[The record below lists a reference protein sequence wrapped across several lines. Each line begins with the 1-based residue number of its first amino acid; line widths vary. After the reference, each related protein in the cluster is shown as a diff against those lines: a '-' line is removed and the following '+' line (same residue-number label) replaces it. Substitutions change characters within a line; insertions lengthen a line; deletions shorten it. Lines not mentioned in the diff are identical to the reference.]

1 MKKMVLFQLAGVVSP
16 LLAFVAPAAAA
27 AQDSAWASA
36 VQVDAP
42 SINSASP
49 DLLDRAEFPERAGFA
64 WNERLGDQVNR
75 SAMTLSLTPGAALA
89 LLPHEMSKPAP
100 ESWDRAAL
108 RVTLGGPPQ
117 FVDSLRT
124 IGAGR
129 ARDHVTSEL
138 KLRLLDLAGDRP
150 TVVALALGADNL
162 GTGYGLDRYG
172 ATLIAERQAPCTW
185 IANGGYRILERY
197 HELHRLT
204 ETKLGLGT
212 DWRLSPERR
221 GAALDFGLSGAC
233 LLRNRGRPPVWQ
245 GGAEADFR
253 AADGLRLSVATRQS
267 DRPEI
272 RGDGRAREVLS
283 LSYDF

>member
-1 MKKMVLFQLAGVVSP
+1 M
-16 LLAFVAPAAAA
+16 
-27 AQDSAWASA
+27 

-42 SINSASP
+42 SINGASP
-49 DLLDRAEFPERAGFA
+49 DLLDRAESPERAGFA
-64 WNERLGDQVNR
+64 WNERMEQMVNR
-75 SAMTLSLTPGAALA
+75 RAMTLSLTPGAALE
-89 LLPHEMSKPAP
+89 LLPHPMGGEAAG
-100 ESWDRAAL
+100 SWDRAAL
-108 RVTLGGPPQ
+108 RLTLGGPLQ

-124 IGAGR
+124 IGADR

-138 KLRLLDLAGDRP
+138 KLRLLDRRDGRDRP
-150 TVVALALGADNL
+150 MVLALALGADNL

-212 DWRLSPERR
+212 DWRLSPAQR